1 MELLIKILREYNIE
15 LTPRQTEQ
23 YAEYMERILD
33 YNQHINLTSI
43 TDRDEFIKKHYADSI
58 LGALNDEFRAGE
70 SVIDVGTGAGFPGV
84 PLAILFPDKEF
95 VLLDSLNKR
104 LKIVSEICRSAGI
117 NNVRVLHSRAEDAG
131 RNKEYRERFDICVS
145 RAVADLSVLSEL
157 CLPFVA
163 EGGYFLSYKGPDCE
177 KELKNAGKAIR
188 TLGGRVAKVTNICSA
203 DTEFNHNIIFIEKI
217 KNTPAQY
224 PRKAGTPSKNPIK

>member
-1 MELLIKILREYNIE
+1 MELLIKILKENNIE
-15 LTPRQTEQ
+15 LTRTQINQ
-23 YAEYMERILD
+23 YAEYMEQILE

-43 TDRDEFIKKHYADSI
+43 TDRDEFIKKHYIDSV
-58 LGALNDEFRAGE
+58 LGGLNNEFAAGE
-70 SVIDVGTGAGFPGV
+70 KIIDVGTGAGFPGV

-104 LKIVSEICRSAGI
+104 LKIVSQICQSAGI
-117 NNVRVLHSRAEDAG
+117 DNVRVLHSRAEDAG
-131 RNKEYRERFDICVS
+131 KNKEYREQFDICIS

-157 CLPFVA
+157 CLPLVA
-163 EGGYFLSYKGPDCE
+163 EGGYFLSYKGPNYE
-177 KELKNAGKAIR
+177 EELRNAGKAIK
-188 TLGGRVAKVTNICSA
+188 TVGGRAARVESIGNS

-224 PRKAGTPSKNPIK
+224 PRKSGTPSKNPIK

>member
-188 TLGGRVAKVTNICSA
+188 TLGGRVAEVTNICSA

>member
-1 MELLIKILREYNIE
+1 MELLIKILREYDIE
-15 LTPRQTEQ
+15 LTPGQTQQ
-23 YAEYMERILD
+23 YAEYMERILEH
-33 YNQHINLTSI
+33 NRHINLTSI
-43 TDRDEFIKKHYADSI
+43 TDREEFIKKHYADSI

-70 SVIDVGTGAGFPGV
+70 RVIDVGTGAGFPGV

-117 NNVRVLHSRAEDAG
+117 NNIRVLHSRAEDAG
-131 RNKEYRERFDICVS
+131 RNKEYREQFDICVS

-163 EGGYFLSYKGPDCE
+163 EGGCFLSYKGPDCE
-177 KELKNAGKAIR
+177 EELKNAGKAIR
-188 TLGGRVAKVTNICSA
+188 TLGGRVKGVSNICSA

>member
-15 LTPRQTEQ
+15 LTDKQISQ
-23 YAEYMERILD
+23 YAEYMEQILE

-43 TDRDEFIKKHYADSI
+43 TDRDEFIKKHYVDSI
-58 LGALNDEFRAGE
+58 LGALNDEFQAGE
-70 SVIDVGTGAGFPGV
+70 TIIDVGTGAGFPGV
-84 PLAILFPDKEF
+84 PLAILFPEKEF

-104 LKIVSEICRSAGI
+104 LKIVSEICHSADI

-131 RNKEYRERFDICVS
+131 KNKEYREQFDICIS

-157 CLPFVA
+157 CLPLVR
-163 EGGYFLSYKGPDCE
+163 EGGYFLSYKGPNYE
-177 KELKNAGKAIR
+177 EELAGAKKAIR
-188 TLGGRVAKVTNICSA
+188 TVGGKTARIESIGSA

>member
-1 MELLIKILREYNIE
+1 MELLIKILKENNIE
-15 LTPRQTEQ
+15 LTQTQINQ
-23 YAEYMERILD
+23 YAEYMEQILE

-43 TDRDEFIKKHYADSI
+43 TDRDEFIKKHYIDSV
-58 LGALNDEFRAGE
+58 LGGINNEFAAGE
-70 SVIDVGTGAGFPGV
+70 RIIDVGTGAGFPGV

-104 LKIVSEICRSAGI
+104 LKIVSQICQSAGI

-131 RNKEYRERFDICVS
+131 KNKEYREQFDICIS

-157 CLPFVA
+157 CLPLVA
-163 EGGYFLSYKGPDCE
+163 EGGFFLSYKGPNYE
-177 KELKNAGKAIR
+177 EELRNAGKAIK
-188 TLGGRVAKVTNICSA
+188 TVGGRAARVESIGSS

-224 PRKAGTPSKNPIK
+224 PRKSGTPSKNPIK

>member
-1 MELLIKILREYNIE
+1 MELLIKILKEYNIE
-15 LTPRQTEQ
+15 LTDKQISQ
-23 YAEYMERILD
+23 YAEYMEQILK
-33 YNQHINLTSI
+33 YNEHINLTSI
-43 TDRDEFIKKHYADSI
+43 TDRDEFVKKHYVDSI
-58 LGALNDEFRAGE
+58 LGALNDEFQAGE
-70 SVIDVGTGAGFPGV
+70 MIIDVGTGAGFPGV
-84 PLAILFPDKEF
+84 PLAILFPEKEF

-104 LKIVSEICRSAGI
+104 LKIVSEICHSADI

-131 RNKEYRERFDICVS
+131 KNKEYREQFDICIS

-157 CLPFVA
+157 CLPLVR
-163 EGGYFLSYKGPDCE
+163 EGGYFLSYKGPNYE
-177 KELKNAGKAIR
+177 EELAGAKKAIR
-188 TLGGRVAKVTNICSA
+188 TVGGKTARIESIGSA

>member
-1 MELLIKILREYNIE
+1 MELLTKILKEYNIE
-15 LTPRQTEQ
+15 LTDKQISQ
-23 YAEYMERILD
+23 YAEYMEQILE

-43 TDRDEFIKKHYADSI
+43 TDRDEFIKKHYVDSI
-58 LGALNDEFRAGE
+58 LGALNDEFQAGE
-70 SVIDVGTGAGFPGV
+70 TIIDVGTGAGFPGV
-84 PLAILFPDKEF
+84 PLAILFPEKEF

-104 LKIVSEICRSAGI
+104 LKIVSEICHSADI

-131 RNKEYRERFDICVS
+131 KNKEYREQFDICIS

-157 CLPFVA
+157 CLPLVR
-163 EGGYFLSYKGPDCE
+163 EGGYFLSYKGPNYE
-177 KELKNAGKAIR
+177 EELAGAKKAIR
-188 TLGGRVAKVTNICSA
+188 TVGGKTARIESIGSA

>member
-1 MELLIKILREYNIE
+1 MELLIKILREYDIE
-15 LTPRQTEQ
+15 LTPGQTQQ
-23 YAEYMERILD
+23 YAEYMERILE
-33 YNQHINLTSI
+33 YNRHINLTSI

-70 SVIDVGTGAGFPGV
+70 RVIDVGTGAGFPGV

-117 NNVRVLHSRAEDAG
+117 NNIRVLHSRAEDAG

-177 KELKNAGKAIR
+177 EELKNAGKAIR
-188 TLGGRVAKVTNICSA
+188 TLGGRVAKVSNICSA

>member
-1 MELLIKILREYNIE
+1 MELLIKILREYDIE
-15 LTPRQTEQ
+15 LTPGQTQQ
-23 YAEYMERILD
+23 YAEYMERILE
-33 YNQHINLTSI
+33 YNRHINLTSI

-70 SVIDVGTGAGFPGV
+70 RVIDVGTGAGFPGV

-104 LKIVSEICRSAGI
+104 LRIVSEICRSAGI
-117 NNVRVLHSRAEDAG
+117 NNIRVLHSRAEDAG
-131 RNKEYRERFDICVS
+131 RNKEYREQFDICVS

-163 EGGYFLSYKGPDCE
+163 EGGWFLSYKGPDCE
-177 KELKNAGKAIR
+177 EELKNAGKAIR
-188 TLGGRVAKVTNICSA
+188 TLGGRVKGVSNICSA

>member
-1 MELLIKILREYNIE
+1 MELLIKILKENNIE
-15 LTPRQTEQ
+15 LTRTQINQ
-23 YAEYMERILD
+23 YAEYMEQILE

-43 TDRDEFIKKHYADSI
+43 TDRDEFIKKHYIDSV
-58 LGALNDEFRAGE
+58 LGGLNNEFAAGE
-70 SVIDVGTGAGFPGV
+70 RIIDVGTGAGFPGV

-104 LKIVSEICRSAGI
+104 LKIVSQICQSAGI

-131 RNKEYRERFDICVS
+131 KNKEYREQFDICIS

-157 CLPFVA
+157 CLPLVA
-163 EGGYFLSYKGPDCE
+163 EGGYFLSYKGPNYE
-177 KELKNAGKAIR
+177 EELRNAGKAIK
-188 TLGGRVAKVTNICSA
+188 TVGGKAARVESIGNS

-224 PRKAGTPSKNPIK
+224 PRKSGTPSKNPIK

>member
-15 LTPRQTEQ
+15 LTDKQISQ
-23 YAEYMERILD
+23 YAEYMEQILE
-33 YNQHINLTSI
+33 YNEHINLTSI
-43 TDRDEFIKKHYADSI
+43 TDRDEFIKKHYVDSI
-58 LGALNDEFRAGE
+58 LGALNDEFQAGE
-70 SVIDVGTGAGFPGV
+70 MIIDVGTGAGFPGV
-84 PLAILFPDKEF
+84 PLAILFPEKEF

-104 LKIVSEICRSAGI
+104 LKIVSEICHSADI

-131 RNKEYRERFDICVS
+131 KNKEYREQFDICIS

-157 CLPFVA
+157 CLPLVR
-163 EGGYFLSYKGPDCE
+163 EGGYFLSYKGPNYE
-177 KELKNAGKAIR
+177 EELAGAKKAIR
-188 TLGGRVAKVTNICSA
+188 TVGGKTARIESIGSA

>member
-1 MELLIKILREYNIE
+1 MELLIKILKENNIE
-15 LTPRQTEQ
+15 LTQAQINQ
-23 YAEYMERILD
+23 YAEYMEQILE

-43 TDRDEFIKKHYADSI
+43 TDRDEFIKKHYIDSV
-58 LGALNDEFRAGE
+58 LGGLNNEFAAGE
-70 SVIDVGTGAGFPGV
+70 RIIDVGTGAGFPGV

-104 LKIVSEICRSAGI
+104 LKIVSQICQSAGI
-117 NNVRVLHSRAEDAG
+117 DNVRVLHSRAEDAG
-131 RNKEYRERFDICVS
+131 KNKEYREQFDICIS

-157 CLPFVA
+157 CLPLVA
-163 EGGYFLSYKGPDCE
+163 EGGYFLSYKGPNYE
-177 KELKNAGKAIR
+177 EELRNAGKAIR
-188 TLGGRVAKVTNICSA
+188 TVGGRAARVESIGNS

-224 PRKAGTPSKNPIK
+224 PRKSGTPSKNPIK

>member
-15 LTPRQTEQ
+15 LTDKQISQ
-23 YAEYMERILD
+23 YAEYMEQILE

-43 TDRDEFIKKHYADSI
+43 TDRDEFIKKHYVDSI
-58 LGALNDEFRAGE
+58 LGALNDEFQAGE
-70 SVIDVGTGAGFPGV
+70 TIIDVGTGAGFPGV
-84 PLAILFPDKEF
+84 PLAILFPEKEF

-104 LKIVSEICRSAGI
+104 LKIVNEICRSADI
-117 NNVRVLHSRAEDAG
+117 NNVRVLHLRAEDAG
-131 RNKEYRERFDICVS
+131 KNKEYREQFDICIS

-157 CLPFVA
+157 CLPLVR
-163 EGGYFLSYKGPDCE
+163 EGGYFLSYKGPNYE
-177 KELKNAGKAIR
+177 EELAGAKKAIR
-188 TLGGRVAKVTNICSA
+188 TVGGKTARIESIGSA

>member
-1 MELLIKILREYNIE
+1 MELLIKILKENNIE
-15 LTPRQTEQ
+15 LTQTQINQ
-23 YAEYMERILD
+23 YAEYMEQILE

-43 TDRDEFIKKHYADSI
+43 TDRDEFIKKHYIDSV
-58 LGALNDEFRAGE
+58 LGGLNNEFAAGE
-70 SVIDVGTGAGFPGV
+70 RIIDVGTGAGFPGV

-104 LKIVSEICRSAGI
+104 LKIVSQICQSAGI
-117 NNVRVLHSRAEDAG
+117 DNVRVLHSRAEDAG
-131 RNKEYRERFDICVS
+131 KNKEYREQFDVCIS

-157 CLPFVA
+157 CLPLVA
-163 EGGYFLSYKGPDCE
+163 EGGYFLSYKGPNYE
-177 KELKNAGKAIR
+177 EELRNAGKAIR
-188 TLGGRVAKVTNICSA
+188 TVGGRAARVESIGNS

-224 PRKAGTPSKNPIK
+224 PRKSGTPSKNPIK

>member
-1 MELLIKILREYNIE
+1 MELLIKILKENNIE
-15 LTPRQTEQ
+15 LTRTQINQ
-23 YAEYMERILD
+23 YAEYMEQILE

-43 TDRDEFIKKHYADSI
+43 TDRDEFIKKHYIDSV
-58 LGALNDEFRAGE
+58 LGGLNNEFAAGE
-70 SVIDVGTGAGFPGV
+70 RIIDVGTGAGFPGV

-104 LKIVSEICRSAGI
+104 LKIVSQICQSAGI

-131 RNKEYRERFDICVS
+131 KNKEYREQFDICIS

-157 CLPFVA
+157 CLPLVA
-163 EGGYFLSYKGPDCE
+163 EGGYFLSYKGPNYE
-177 KELKNAGKAIR
+177 EELRNAGKAIK
-188 TLGGRVAKVTNICSA
+188 TVGGRAARVESIGSS

-224 PRKAGTPSKNPIK
+224 PRKSGTPSKNPIK

>member
-1 MELLIKILREYNIE
+1 MELLTKILGEYDIE
-15 LTPRQTEQ
+15 LTPGQTKQ
-23 YAEYMERILD
+23 YAEYMEQILE

-43 TDRDEFIKKHYADSI
+43 TDREAFIKKHYADSI
-58 LGALNDEFRAGE
+58 LGALNDEFKAGE
-70 SVIDVGTGAGFPGV
+70 RIIDVGTGAGFPGV

-104 LKIVSEICRSAGI
+104 LKIVSEICQGAGI

-131 RNKEYRERFDICVS
+131 RNREYREQFDICVS

-157 CLPFVA
+157 CLPLVA

-177 KELKNAGKAIR
+177 QELKNAEKAIR
-188 TLGGRVAKVTNICSA
+188 TLGGRVAKVSNICSA
-203 DTEFNHNIIFIEKI
+203 DTEFNHNIIFIEKT

-224 PRKAGTPSKNPIK
+224 PRKAGTLSKNPIK

>member
-1 MELLIKILREYNIE
+1 MELLIKILKENNIE
-15 LTPRQTEQ
+15 LTRTQINQ
-23 YAEYMERILD
+23 YAEYMEQILE

-43 TDRDEFIKKHYADSI
+43 TDRDEFIKKHYIDSV
-58 LGALNDEFRAGE
+58 LGGLNNEFAAGE
-70 SVIDVGTGAGFPGV
+70 RIIDVGTGAGFPGV

-104 LKIVSEICRSAGI
+104 LKIVSQICQSAGI

-131 RNKEYRERFDICVS
+131 KNKEYREQFDICIS

-157 CLPFVA
+157 CLPLVA
-163 EGGYFLSYKGPDCE
+163 EGGYFLSYKGPNYE
-177 KELKNAGKAIR
+177 EELRNAGKAIK
-188 TLGGRVAKVTNICSA
+188 TVGGRAARVESIGNS

-224 PRKAGTPSKNPIK
+224 PRKSGTPSKNPIK

>member
-1 MELLIKILREYNIE
+1 MELLIKILKEYDIE
-15 LTPRQTEQ
+15 ITDKQISQ
-23 YAEYMERILD
+23 YAEYMEQILE

-43 TDRDEFIKKHYADSI
+43 TDRDEFIKKHYVDSI
-58 LGALNDEFRAGE
+58 LGALNDEFQAGE
-70 SVIDVGTGAGFPGV
+70 IIIDVGTGAGFPGV
-84 PLAILFPDKEF
+84 PLAILFPEKEF

-104 LKIVSEICRSAGI
+104 LKIVSEICDSADI
-117 NNVRVLHSRAEDAG
+117 NNVRVIHARAEDAG
-131 RNKEYRERFDICVS
+131 KNKEYREQFDICIS

-157 CLPFVA
+157 CLPLVR
-163 EGGYFLSYKGPDCE
+163 EGGYLLSYKGPNYE
-177 KELKNAGKAIR
+177 EELAGAKKAI
-188 TLGGRVAKVTNICSA
+188 TTVGGKTSRIESIGSA

>member
-1 MELLIKILREYNIE
+1 MELLIKILREYDIE
-15 LTPRQTEQ
+15 LTPGQTQQ
-23 YAEYMERILD
+23 YAEYMERILEH
-33 YNQHINLTSI
+33 NRHINLTSI

-70 SVIDVGTGAGFPGV
+70 RVIDVGTGAGFPGV

-117 NNVRVLHSRAEDAG
+117 NNIRVLHSRAEDAG
-131 RNKEYRERFDICVS
+131 RNKEYREQFDICVS

-163 EGGYFLSYKGPDCE
+163 EGGCFLSYKGPDCE
-177 KELKNAGKAIR
+177 EELKNAGKAIR
-188 TLGGRVAKVTNICSA
+188 TLGGRVKGVSNICSA

>member
-1 MELLIKILREYNIE
+1 MELLTKILKEYNIE
-15 LTPRQTEQ
+15 LTDKQISQ
-23 YAEYMERILD
+23 YAEYMEQILE

-43 TDRDEFIKKHYADSI
+43 TDRDEFIKKHYVDSI
-58 LGALNDEFRAGE
+58 LGALNDEFQAGE
-70 SVIDVGTGAGFPGV
+70 TIIDVGTGAGFPGV
-84 PLAILFPDKEF
+84 PLAILFPEKEF

-104 LKIVSEICRSAGI
+104 LKIVNEICKSIGI

-131 RNKEYRERFDICVS
+131 KNKEYREQFDICIS

-157 CLPFVA
+157 CLPLVR
-163 EGGYFLSYKGPDCE
+163 EGGYFLSYKGPNYE
-177 KELKNAGKAIR
+177 EELEGAKKAIR
-188 TLGGRVAKVTNICSA
+188 TVGGKTARIESIGSA

>member
-1 MELLIKILREYNIE
+1 MELLIKILREYDIE
-15 LTPRQTEQ
+15 LTPGQTQQ
-23 YAEYMERILD
+23 YAEYMERILE
-33 YNQHINLTSI
+33 YNRHINLTSI

-70 SVIDVGTGAGFPGV
+70 RVIDVGTGAGFPGV

-104 LKIVSEICRSAGI
+104 LKIVSEICQDAGI
-117 NNVRVLHSRAEDAG
+117 NNVRVLHARAEDAG
-131 RNKEYRERFDICVS
+131 RNKEYREQFDICVS

-177 KELKNAGKAIR
+177 EELKKAGRAIR
-188 TLGGRVAKVTNICSA
+188 TLGGRVAKVSNICSA

>member
-1 MELLIKILREYNIE
+1 MELLIKILKEYNIE
-15 LTPRQTEQ
+15 LTDKQISQ
-23 YAEYMERILD
+23 YAEYMEQILE
-33 YNQHINLTSI
+33 YNEHINLTSI
-43 TDRDEFIKKHYADSI
+43 TDRDEFIKKHYVDSI
-58 LGALNDEFRAGE
+58 LGALNDEFQAGE
-70 SVIDVGTGAGFPGV
+70 MIIDVGTGAGFPGV
-84 PLAILFPDKEF
+84 PLAILFPEKEF

-104 LKIVSEICRSAGI
+104 LKIVSEICHSADI

-131 RNKEYRERFDICVS
+131 KNKEYREQFDICIS

-157 CLPFVA
+157 CLPLVR
-163 EGGYFLSYKGPDCE
+163 EGGYFLSYKGPNYE
-177 KELKNAGKAIR
+177 EELAGAKKAIR
-188 TLGGRVAKVTNICSA
+188 TVGGKTARIESIGSA